1 MKCFDFTVKY
11 LGHSSW
17 VVDIENRILVFDYGF
32 ILRNDNATFDFEK
45 YKDKEVI
52 LFFSHSHEDHYDRSF
67 HQNSLKYNN
76 VRSILG
82 DFSNEFSNT
91 ICIRP
96 HENIELDG
104 VKVFTS
110 YSTDSGV
117 SFLIVMDTAT
127 VFFAGDNA
135 DWGDGDEANKTYYSE
150 IDYIKSLGYAIDIA
164 FVPVCTF
171 SAKRP
176 QDMTKGAIYAI
187 DSFNPTVT
195 FPMHANG
202 SELLYKDF
210 YMDYIEAGGKQT
222 VICFDYPGQVMEFK
236 ST

>member
-1 MKCFDFTVKY
+1 MKCLDFTVKY

-17 VVDIENRILVFDYGF
+17 VVEIGNRILVFDYGV

-45 YKDKEVI
+45 YKDKKVV

-67 HQNSLKYNN
+67 HRNSQNYNN

-82 DFSNEFSNT
+82 VSSNEYSNAV
-91 ICIRP
+91 CIRP
-96 HENIELDG
+96 HENTELDG

-110 YSTDSGV
+110 YSTDLGV

-127 VFFAGDNA
+127 IFFAGDNA
-135 DWGDGDEANKTYYSE
+135 AWGNGDEANKTYYSE

-171 SAKRP
+171 NAKRTH
-176 QDMTKGAIYAI
+176 DMTKGAIYAI
-187 DSFNPTVT
+187 DSLKPTVT

-202 SELLYKDF
+202 NELLYNDF
-210 YMDYIEAGGKQT
+210 YNDYIEAGGKQT
-222 VICFDYPGQVMEFK
+222 IICFETPGQVMAFK